1 MGLVIIIGVLVTIC
15 VSSILIPALI
25 VLIIPGRKG
34 TLRTTREFRF
44 PGKIEEAFSLMRGRI
59 EYEGFI
65 TDSASPPRVLTA
77 HRPARHH
84 EVDESTIVTHA
95 TKPLGL
101 EAHFEP
107 VPGGAMV
114 RLTMWMK
121 DFVLL
126 DSGEGRQ
133 IDLTLDRLIK
143 AELDKEPP
151 PVTPSTSLNAF
162 CAVTAGLVTIAL
174 AALPFYW
181 PWLRQKHLFAFGLAI
196 AGGGLF
202 AASMG
207 WETIKAVR
215 AKPLEVK
222 GTGLAYLSHVLAA
235 IAVVAGVAWS
245 LDGLIQWFS
254 R

>member
-1 MGLVIIIGVLVTIC
+1 MGLVIIIGVLATIC
-15 VSSILIPALI
+15 ISSILIPALI

-44 PGKIEEAFSLMRGRI
+44 PGRIEEAFELMRGRI
-59 EYEGFI
+59 EYEGFV
-65 TDSASPPRVLTA
+65 TDSASPPRFLAA

-95 TKPLGL
+95 SKPLGL
-101 EAHFEP
+101 EVHFEP
-107 VPGGAMV
+107 LADSATV

-162 CAVTAGLVTIAL
+162 CAVTGGLVAIAL

-181 PWLRQKHLFAFGLAI
+181 PWLRERHLLAFGLAI

-222 GTGLAYLSHVLAA
+222 GTTLAYLSYVLAA
-235 IAVVAGVAWS
+235 VAVIAGLAWS
-245 LDGLIQWFS
+245 VISVIQRFS